1 VEQKKV
7 KNLKRVFM
15 NFLQLKNSYRVLMN
29 KKGYLLI
36 NLIGLGI
43 GIASFLALSLYIYN
57 DLSYNHFNKNIS
69 NIYRVREGD
78 MVQTKGLLLPK
89 MLEQIPEIKNGTRIF
104 GWDGFRL
111 SYNETAFP
119 QNIQYVDT
127 GFFSVFSFP
136 FKEGSPA
143 TGIHEKY
150 GVVISTDFAKKFFGK
165 ESAVGKKLRVKFD
178 NIFLNVNGVVE
189 IPNNSSVKFDIVC
202 SYETGMEISPWIK
215 DVHDWYNTF
224 SETYVVLR
232 DGTKPESIQNK
243 LQNIVHE
250 NFVPVG
256 ENNTILNLLPFRDY
270 HSKQESNRTLIIILT
285 IIALGILGIAIV
297 NFINLTITS
306 SFSRTKEIGIKKVM
320 GASSGILF
328 RQIMTES
335 LLVSF
340 IALLIGTELM
350 SLILPSFNKLFETH
364 LQVQLSQY
372 KIIIV
377 ILVAIWLI
385 VGFTSGLV
393 PSLFWARTK
402 LIQILHGNLFSA
414 NTRSSSRNS
423 LVIVQFVIAIILISG
438 TFLIRKQINYM
449 IKKDPKFDKENVIV
463 ADLES
468 WQYPDLKLASQK
480 YKFISEEL
488 KSSPFVESICF
499 SGNIP
504 GKYDE
509 NYNSFYPDGGSD
521 QSVIHLRQANVGRN
535 FFKTYSIKI
544 LSGSGFDQQL
554 TSYKDDIVLNESAMK
569 KLGYNEASGQILHAS
584 SKTGQK
590 FMIVGEVEDFSYQ
603 GAQSEIQPLVHF
615 FQENDDLSN
624 WSYMSVRAKS
634 GSSLKV
640 IDLLKKMWQDREPKS
655 TVKYYFAIDKLN
667 DYYKEYIQIN
677 KIIAWF
683 SALAIILS
691 CMGLFALSSYALT
704 RKTKEIGIRRVNG
717 AKILEVMIM
726 LNKNFVKWV
735 VIALV
740 IATPVAWFA
749 LHEWLKKFANKTEL
763 SWWIFALAGI
773 IALAIALLTVIWQ
786 SWSAATRNP
795 VEALRYE

>member
-1 VEQKKV
+1 
-7 KNLKRVFM
+7 M
-15 NFLQLKNSYRVLMN
+15 NFLHLKNSYRVLLN

-36 NLIGLGI
+36 NLIGLGT
-43 GIASFLALSLYIYN
+43 GIASFLVLSLYIYN
-57 DLSYNHFNKNIS
+57 DLSYNHFNKNLS

-89 MLEQIPEIKNGTRIF
+89 MLEQIPEIRNGTRIF

-111 SYNETAFP
+111 SYKETAFP
-119 QNIQYVDT
+119 QNVQYVDT

-136 FKEGSPA
+136 FKEGSA
-143 TGIHEKY
+143 ITGIHEKY
-150 GVVISTDFAKKFFGK
+150 GVVISTDFAKKFFGN
-165 ESAVGKKLRVKFD
+165 EPALGKKLQVKFD
-178 NIFLNVNGVVE
+178 NIFLHVNGVVK
-189 IPNNSSVKFDIVC
+189 IPVNSSVKFDIVS

-224 SETYVVLR
+224 SNTYVLLR
-232 DGTKPESIQNK
+232 EGTKPESIQNK
-243 LQNIVHE
+243 LQSIVHE
-250 NFVPVG
+250 NFVPAG
-256 ENNTILNLLPFRDY
+256 ENKTILNLLPFSEY
-270 HSKQESNRTLIIILT
+270 HSNQESNRTLIIILT

-328 RQIMTES
+328 RQIMTEA
-335 LLVSF
+335 LLVSL

-350 SLILPSFNKLFETH
+350 SLILPSFNKLFETN

-372 KIIIV
+372 KLIIV
-377 ILVAIWLI
+377 VLVAIWLI

-402 LIQILHGNLFSA
+402 LIQILHGNVFSA
-414 NTRSSSRNS
+414 NKRSSSLNS

-438 TFLIRKQINYM
+438 TFLIRKQISYM

-480 YKFISEEL
+480 YKFISEDL
-488 KSSPFVESICF
+488 KSSPFVESVCF

-509 NYNSFYPDGGSD
+509 NYNSFYPEGGTD
-521 QSVIHLRQANVGRN
+521 QSVIHLRQASVGRN
-535 FFKTYSIKI
+535 FFKTYGIKI

-554 TSYKDDIVLNESAMK
+554 TSYKDCVVLNESAMK
-569 KLGYNEASGQILHAS
+569 KLGFSEASGQILHAS
-584 SKTGQK
+584 SKTGDK
-590 FMIVGEVEDFSYQ
+590 SKIVGEVEDFSYQ
-603 GAQSEIQPLVHF
+603 GAQREMQPLIHF
-615 FQENDDLSN
+615 FREGEDLSN
-624 WSYMSVRAKS
+624 WSYMSVRAKP
-634 GSSLKV
+634 GASLKV
-640 IDLLKKMWQDREPKS
+640 IDLLKKMWQDTEPKS
-655 TVKYYFAIDKLN
+655 KVNYYFAIDKLN
-667 DYYKEYIQIN
+667 DYYKEFIQIN

-683 SALAIILS
+683 SALAIVLS

-704 RKTKEIGIRRVNG
+704 RKTKEIGIRKVNG

-726 LNKNFVKWV
+726 LNKNFIKSVF
-735 VIALV
+735 IALV
-740 IATPVAWFA
+740 IATPVALFA
-749 LHEWLKKFANKTEL
+749 LHKWLQKFAYKTEI
-763 SWWIFALAGI
+763 SWWIFAVAGL
-773 IALAIALLTVIWQ
+773 IALGIAVLTVSWQ
-786 SWSAATRNP
+786 SWRAAARNP